1 MGRFRIRYD
10 NGADMIWLEDTK
22 DGTRYHYNKM
32 SNVWQQY
39 LISQRNK
46 LNTEDM
52 LSKAGI

>member
-1 MGRFRIRYD
+1 
-10 NGADMIWLEDTK
+10 MIWLEDTK